1 MSVAPISAVLTSS
14 VTPTAY
20 LSSVSPAAGTSAVG
34 ATDGAFASTLA
45 SSVDSLQAMQSNT
58 DSLAIKAVT
67 GNLADVHDYTIAA
80 TESAVAME
88 LTATVRTRAVEAFN
102 EIMRM
107 QA

>member
-20 LSSVSPAAGTSAVG
+20 ISSVLPAGTPAVG

-58 DSLAIKAVT
+58 DNLAIKAVT